1 MSNTKSVTITLPA
14 LTWEGVLYHLEN
26 TVENIPISLIDPD
39 PYECVTDTI
48 TALKSK
54 LNINEEDLDDL

>member
-1 MSNTKSVTITLPA
+1 MYDNTPVTITLP
-14 LTWEGVLYHLEN
+14 TWMWEGVLYHLAD
-26 TVENIPISLIDPD
+26 TVEHIPISIIDPD
-39 PYECVTDTI
+39 PYECVSEVI